1 MKAIP
6 DDLDS
11 GYFEGGN
18 GSEYVEAGQSAPLSE
33 ADLGGESARDPSESD
48 PVAELRKREEFLVLG
63 ALLMAKRAHVSE
75 IVPFLKREHFSTPGF
90 GAAFTALVEA
100 EPEMGEPRKVAAL
113 RALLHSE
120 PERARDIAEKDD
132 AVAAIIDAER
142 NWEYPPNGLQG
153 FAIRLCTLA
162 RAEEVRGIS
171 TAASDRLARGFDPRH
186 VVPQMLEE
194 LQNELRAMQSLGKD
208 SVAVA
213 GSDEVVEAILAPE
226 QTETRHLTS
235 GWIDL
240 DRRYRGLAPG
250 KLVVVA
256 ARPAVGKTT
265 FALNWAL
272 KLAMGRSA
280 PPLFISLEM
289 SREELERAL
298 LSAQAGVE
306 ESNLRVEPERVR
318 AAAAQLAGSGFR
330 IADPTSSFGIEE
342 LEAAMERHVAGGAC
356 RLVVVDYLTL
366 MRMPKA
372 ERRDL
377 QVGDITRRMKQLARE
392 HAVPIVVLSQLNR
405 GVESREGQRPRISDL
420 RDSGSIEQ
428 DADDVL
434 LLSRAGENRLRVD
447 VAKQR
452 NGGTGECVLTVLPA
466 QHRLES
472 LYDELD

>member
-1 MKAIP
+1 MRGLP

-11 GYFEGGN
+11 GYFECGN
-18 GSEYVEAGQSAPLSE
+18 GSEYVETGESEPVNSADPE
-33 ADLGGESARDPSESD
+33 AESAREPSESD
-48 PVAELRKREEFLVLG
+48 PVGELRKQEEFLVLG
-63 ALLMAKRAHVSE
+63 SLLMALRSHVSE
-75 IVPFLKREHFSTPGF
+75 VVSFLKREHFRTPGF
-90 GAAFTALVEA
+90 GAAYAALVSA
-100 EPEMGEPRKVAAL
+100 EPELGEPRKVAAL
-113 RALLHSE
+113 RLLLESE
-120 PERARDIAEKDD
+120 PVKAREIAEKGD
-132 AVAAIIDAER
+132 AIAAIIDAER
-142 NWEYPPNGLQG
+142 NWEYPPHGLHG
-153 FAIRLCTLA
+153 FAVRLCTLA
-162 RAEEVRGIS
+162 RAEQVRGIS
-171 TAASDRLARGFDPRH
+171 AAASDRLSKGLDPRRI
-186 VVPQMLEE
+186 VPQLVEE
-194 LQNELRAMQSLGKD
+194 LQDELRAMQSIGRD

-226 QTETRHLTS
+226 QADTRHLTS
-235 GWIDL
+235 GWLDF
-240 DRRYRGLAPG
+240 DRRYRGLAAG

-298 LSAQAGVE
+298 FSAHGAIDE
-306 ESNLRVEPERVR
+306 ADLRSEPVRVR
-318 AAAAQLAGSGFR
+318 AAAAQIASTGFR

-342 LEAAMERHVAGGAC
+342 LEAAMERHVAGGGC
-356 RLVVVDYLTL
+356 RVVVVDYLTL

-377 QVGDITRRMKQLARE
+377 AVGDITRRMKQLARE
-392 HAVPIVVLSQLNR
+392 HAVPVVVLSQLNR

-452 NGGTGECVLTVLPA
+452 NGGTGDCQLTVLPA